1 MVRVYRKD
9 LGFGQGTDGQN
20 YYEVSEE
27 RARELEAAGYSR
39 NPADADVGRG
49 DPGGSI
55 FTGTDSPDFYADSP
69 NTSAPNVDFGYQ
81 KGLEKASALY
91 SFLSPNLLETFAQS
105 WAKYGDANIAMGAV
119 RKSNTWKQEFG
130 YLQRTDG
137 TLIMS
142 EIDAL
147 ATIATYKSTLAE
159 V

>member
-27 RARELEAAGYSR
+27 RARELEAVGYKR
-39 NPADADVGRG
+39 NPAEADVGRA

-81 KGLEKASALY
+81 K
-91 SFLSPNLLETFAQS
+91 
-105 WAKYGDANIAMGAV
+105 V
-119 RKSNTWKQEFG
+119 
-130 YLQRTDG
+130 
-137 TLIMS
+137 
-142 EIDAL
+142 
-147 ATIATYKSTLAE
+147 
-159 V
+159 